1 MQTGLILEVLLA
13 LALGALVGIER
24 ERRAKG
30 ELFAGIRTFMLVSL
44 FGYLSAFLSDHFSS
58 LFFLYAALV
67 CVSTLSLLSYFLKY
81 KKFKSVGLTTEFAF
95 ILTFILGVLIFY
107 DTFPYFL
114 PITLAVV
121 ITLILF
127 SKEASHAFA
136 KKIKKQ
142 ELLNGLIFAILAFVI
157 LPILP
162 NEFIDP
168 LKLINPFLL
177 WLSLVLVLS
186 ISFAAY
192 VAFKI
197 LGKERGLIFTSLF
210 GGLISS
216 TMLTFSIAKQKFSEN
231 SIIFVSLL
239 SNFSMFLRILIFIA
253 ILNFWFLKEA
263 ILPLGLLML
272 LALLLSLPFLKNV
285 KWTREK
291 IEIKSPLAFKQ
302 ALFFMLLFTLIFAL
316 VKFFQTN
323 YGTAYL
329 YFISFLSGFATLDA
343 IVIALLSLKLPSV
356 FIIKAILLA
365 SFTNLIFKITI
376 FWIWK
381 PKVVKRLIGYSI
393 PLLLFNLLLILA

>member
-1 MQTGLILEVLLA
+1 MQTELILEVLLA

-44 FGYLSAFLSDHFSS
+44 FGYLSAFLCDYFSS
-58 LFFLYAALV
+58 LFFIYAALI

-95 ILTFILGVLIFY
+95 LLTFILGVLIFY
-107 DTFPYFL
+107 DNFPYFL
-114 PITLAVV
+114 PITLAIT

-127 SKEASHAFA
+127 SKEASHTFA

-157 LPILP
+157 LPIIP
-162 NEFIDP
+162 NQFIDP
-168 LKLINPFLL
+168 LQLINPFLI

-197 LGKERGLIFTSLF
+197 LSKEKGLIFTSLF

-231 SIIFVSLL
+231 SIIFVNLL
-239 SNFSMFLRILIFIA
+239 SNFSMFLRILIFIS
-253 ILNFWFLKEA
+253 ILNFSFLKEA
-263 ILPLGLLML
+263 ALPLTLLMVL
-272 LALLLSLPFLKNV
+272 SLLLSLPFFKNV
-285 KWTREK
+285 KWKKESV
-291 IEIKSPLAFKQ
+291 EIKSPLAFKQ
-302 ALFFMLLFTLIFAL
+302 ALLFMLFFTLVFGL
-316 VKFFQTN
+316 VKFFQSN
-323 YGTAYL
+323 YGTTYL

-343 IVIALLSLKLPSV
+343 IVIALLSLNLSSLV
-356 FIIKAILLA
+356 VIKAILLA
-365 SFTNLIFKITI
+365 SFTNLIFKIVI

-381 PKVVKRLIGYSI
+381 QKVIKRLMSYSI
-393 PLLLFNLLLILA
+393 PLLLFNLILVLI